1 MEDMFFAKWRL
12 RRIGKAQAIIVEHYY
27 HVEFFYTV
35 VDMQLQELNDY
46 FTDTNTQLLLCM
58 TCLNPTNLFSTFDKE
73 RQLEVARF
81 YPYDFSSIDLVML
94 DNQLLTYIIDIAFS
108 AMNYEEY
115 IGCVIECEMHG

>member
-1 MEDMFFAKWRL
+1 
-12 RRIGKAQAIIVEHYY
+12 
-27 HVEFFYTV
+27 
-35 VDMQLQELNDY
+35 
-46 FTDTNTQLLLCM
+46 M
-58 TCLNPTNLFSTFDKE
+58 TCLNTTNLFSTFDKAS
-73 RQLEVARF
+73 LIDFVGF